1 MAVPGW
7 ASGFFCAVLVPLK
20 QNQAE
25 ENGAVRFDM
34 KE

>member
-1 MAVPGW
+1 MTVPEW
-7 ASGFFCAVLVPLK
+7 ASGSACDVLVPLK

-25 ENGAVRFDM
+25 DNGAVRFDM